1 MAGREAEEQAAIK
14 QSMTGGYDEVN
25 LLMDPDR
32 FNHITYNE
40 QYLLRKETIG
50 FGMDLT
56 VKKLYREGAAF
67 KQ

>member
-1 MAGREAEEQAAIK
+1 
-14 QSMTGGYDEVN
+14 
-25 LLMDPDR
+25 MDPDR